1 MTIPFSMRTITAFI
15 LILLVA
21 LLAIVAAEL
30 VGLIP
35 ANLSGWETWLLRGLV
50 LILSLGILS
59 TAARIRTI
67 TLRQHELLEKEVAQ
81 RTEEL
86 RLANQ
91 KLEEEIAH
99 RKIVEEMLAKRAEEK
114 LSVSEARF
122 QAMFHDA
129 AVGLGIMDLDRRIID
144 ANPAICRTF
153 GRTRNEMIGMNAAD
167 VTLSEDNLEATRLFD
182 ELLNGQRDS
191 YEVDRRYVRK
201 DGSIFWAHVTMST
214 VKGTDGKPLFLVG
227 MVIDIDEQMK
237 MQERIRES
245 EARFQATFENAA
257 VGMSLINLERR
268 VIASNPISQRIFGYT
283 AEEMRGID
291 PRSLVIPEDR
301 ALDKELFH
309 ELIDGKRNS
318 YVMERRYRRKDGHV
332 FWARI
337 NYSLVRDR
345 DGKPDYLVGIIEDID
360 DQKRVMERL
369 AEQEAEYRR
378 TLEQRVDERT
388 SELQQINERLQEE
401 ITQRQKAE
409 KALAENAAQEAIVNE
424 RARLA
429 RDLHD
434 AVTQTLFSASLIA
447 EVLPDLWTTD
457 VEEARQSTEELRQLT
472 RGALAEMRTL
482 LLELRPATLMQSRF
496 EDLLKQLSE
505 AVIGSARLPIK
516 LSIEGDCRLPPEV
529 QVALYRIAQ
538 ESLNNIV
545 KYARATQVN
554 INLILSCEGLHME
567 INDNG
572 IGFDRKR
579 VKPTSLGMRIMRERA
594 QHIGA
599 DFEVVSQPGK
609 GTSVTVTWKNN
620 ERAGRED
627 AGTRETKETV

>member
-1 MTIPFSMRTITAFI
+1 MRTVTVII
-15 LILLVA
+15 LILLAA

-30 VGLIP
+30 AGLIP
-35 ANLSGWETWLLRGLV
+35 ANISSWETWLLRILV
-50 LILSLGILS
+50 FILSMGILLA
-59 TAARIRTI
+59 AARIHSI
-67 TLRQHELLEKEVAQ
+67 SLRQHELLEKEVAQ

-99 RKIVEEMLAKRAEEK
+99 RKMAEATLARRAEEK

-122 QAMFHDA
+122 QAMFNDA
-129 AVGLGIMDLDRRIID
+129 AVGLGIMDPACRIID
-144 ANPAICRTF
+144 ANPALCRTF
-153 GRTRNEMIGMNAAD
+153 GMGHDEMIGLNSAE
-167 VTLSEDNLEATRLFD
+167 VTLAEDNPEAIRLFD
-182 ELLNGQRDS
+182 ELLKGQRDS
-191 YEVDRRYVRK
+191 YEVDRRYIRK

-214 VKGTDGKPLFLVG
+214 VKGADGKPLFLVG

-237 MQERIRES
+237 MQERVRES

-257 VGMSLINLERR
+257 VGIALLNLERR
-268 VIASNPISQRIFGYT
+268 AITFNPVTQRIIGYT
-283 AEEMRGID
+283 AEEMREID
-291 PRSLVIPEDR
+291 PRSLAVPEDR
-301 ALDKELFH
+301 ALDNELFQ

-318 YVMERRYRRKDGHV
+318 YVMERRYRHKDGHI

-337 NYSLVRDR
+337 NYSLVCDR

-360 DQKRVMERL
+360 DQKRVTERL
-369 AEQEAEYRR
+369 AEQETEYRR

-401 ITQRQKAE
+401 MTQRQKAE
-409 KALAENAAQEAIVNE
+409 KALAENAAQEAIASE

-447 EVLPDLWTTD
+447 EVLPDLWVTD
-457 VEEARQSTEELRQLT
+457 GEEAKQSTEELRQLT

-482 LLELRPATLMQSRF
+482 LLELRPAALTQSRF

-505 AVIGSARLPIK
+505 AVIGRARLPVR
-516 LSIEGDCRLPPEV
+516 LAIEGDCRLPPEV

-554 INLILSCEGLHME
+554 INLIISCAGLHME
-567 INDNG
+567 IVDNG
-572 IGFDRKR
+572 IGFDMNEI
-579 VKPTSLGMRIMRERA
+579 KPTSLGMRIMRERA
-594 QHIGA
+594 QNIGA
-599 DFEVVSQPGK
+599 DFEVVSGPGK
-609 GTSVTVTWKNN
+609 GTTVGVTWKKCEPAGEEVAE
-620 ERAGRED
+620 EREI
-627 AGTRETKETV
+627 KEQA